1 MGIRIAVLI
10 IVSIRYKMKRMT
22 RTTEQI
28 NPVPYEIELVRDGDK
43 VVEINI
49 RAVPG
54 AELTHLEVRSAMQA
68 ALRRVP
74 RGRQLRGGPGRDRG
88 RLFDRQADLIEELG
102 LPMHEMRQVLDAH
115 DVAEG
120 RVTEV
125 YLARLALAY
134 EVAARDHRD
143 VSLRLAAA
151 LNRPLQTV
159 KGHLV
164 RARKEGLLSPSPEGR
179 EGGVATPR
187 AKDIIVSTPVRIPPE
202 WTGSPRPVAAPDET
216 AAVDG

>member
-1 MGIRIAVLI
+1 
-10 IVSIRYKMKRMT
+10 MT

-54 AELTHLEVRSAMQA
+54 AELTHMEVRGAMQA

-74 RGRQLRGGPGRDRG
+74 RGRELRGGPHAHGRERR

-102 LPMHEMRQVLDAH
+102 LPMHEMRQVLDAY
-115 DVAEG
+115 DLAEG
-120 RVTEV
+120 RITEV

-143 VSLRLAAA
+143 VSLRIAAA

-179 EGGVATPR
+179 EGGVATPK
-187 AKDIIVSTPVRIPPE
+187 AKDIIVSTPVRIPAE
-202 WTGSPRPVAAPDET
+202 WTRPPRPAESADEEV

>member
-1 MGIRIAVLI
+1 
-10 IVSIRYKMKRMT
+10 MK

-28 NPVPYEIELVRDGDK
+28 NPVGYEVDLVRDGEK

-54 AELTHLEVRSAMQA
+54 AELTHLEVRGAIQA

-74 RGRQLRGGPGRDRG
+74 RGREMRGGHGRER
-88 RLFDRQADLIEELG
+88 RPLFDRQADLIEELG
-102 LPMHEMRQVLDAH
+102 LPTHEMRQLLDAH

-120 RVTEV
+120 RITEV

-134 EVAARDHRD
+134 EVAAREHRD
-143 VSLRLAAA
+143 VSLRIAAA

-164 RARKEGLLSPSPEGR
+164 RARKEGYLSPSPGEGR
-179 EGGVATPR
+179 EGGAATSK
-187 AKDIIVSTPVRIPPE
+187 ALDIIVSTPVRIPAE
-202 WTGSPRPVAAPDET
+202 RTRSPRPAPDET
-216 AAVDG
+216 APAEG

>member
-1 MGIRIAVLI
+1 
-10 IVSIRYKMKRMT
+10 MT

-54 AELTHLEVRSAMQA
+54 AELTHMEVRGAMQA

-74 RGRQLRGGPGRDRG
+74 RGRELRGGPHAHGRERR

-102 LPMHEMRQVLDAH
+102 LPMHEMRQVLDAY
-115 DVAEG
+115 DLAEG
-120 RVTEV
+120 RITEV

-143 VSLRLAAA
+143 VSLRIAAA

-179 EGGVATPR
+179 EGGVATPK
-187 AKDIIVSTPVRIPPE
+187 AKDIIVSTPVRIPE
-202 WTGSPRPVAAPDET
+202 IGRAHV
-216 AAVDG
+216 

>member
-1 MGIRIAVLI
+1 
-10 IVSIRYKMKRMT
+10 MT

-54 AELTHLEVRSAMQA
+54 AELTHVEVRSAMQA

-74 RGRQLRGGPGRDRG
+74 RGRPLRVGHVGERR
-88 RLFDRQADLIEELG
+88 RLFDRQANLIEELG
-102 LPMHEMRQVLDAH
+102 LPTHEMCQLLDAY
-115 DVAEG
+115 DLADG
-120 RVTEV
+120 RVTES
-125 YLARLALAY
+125 YLARLAMAY
-134 EVAARDHRD
+134 GVAARDHRD
-143 VSLRLAAA
+143 VSLRIAAA

-164 RARKEGLLSPSPEGR
+164 RARKEGFLSPAPEGR
-179 EGGVATPR
+179 EGGEATSK
-187 AKDIIVSTPVRIPPE
+187 AKDVIVSTPVRIPAE
-202 WTGSPRPVAAPDET
+202 WTRSPRSNGEQIA
-216 AAVDG
+216 DG

>member
-1 MGIRIAVLI
+1 
-10 IVSIRYKMKRMT
+10 MT

-28 NPVPYEIELVRDGDK
+28 NPVPYEVELVRDGEK

-54 AELTHLEVRSAMQA
+54 AELTHMEIRSAMQA

-74 RGRQLRGGPGRDRG
+74 RGMDIRGGHGRERR
-88 RLFDRQADLIEELG
+88 RLADRQAGLIEELE
-102 LPMHEMRQVLDAH
+102 LPAGEMRQLLDAYYLA
-115 DVAEG
+115 DG
-120 RVTEV
+120 RITES

-143 VSLRLAAA
+143 VSLRIAAA

-164 RARKEGLLSPSPEGR
+164 RARKEGFLSPPTGEGR
-179 EGGVATPR
+179 EGGVATSK
-187 AKDIIVSTPVRIPPE
+187 AKDIIVSTPLRIPE
-202 WTGSPRPVAAPDET
+202 AWTRSARPAHPAGEIAP
-216 AAVDG
+216 ADG

>member
-1 MGIRIAVLI
+1 
-10 IVSIRYKMKRMT
+10 MT

-28 NPVPYEIELVRDGDK
+28 NPVPYEIDLVRDGEK

-54 AELTHLEVRSAMQA
+54 AELTHMEVRGAMQA

-74 RGRQLRGGPGRDRG
+74 RGRELRGGPHAHGRR
-88 RLFDRQADLIEELG
+88 RLFDRQAALIEELD
-102 LPMHEMRQVLDAH
+102 LPLHEMRQLLDAY

-120 RVTEV
+120 RITEV

-143 VSLRLAAA
+143 VSLRIAAA

-164 RARKEGLLSPSPEGR
+164 RARKEGFLSPSTVEGR
-179 EGGVATPR
+179 EGGEATSK
-187 AKDIIVSTPVRIPPE
+187 AKDIIVSTPVRIPAE
-202 WTGSPRPVAAPDET
+202 WTRSPRPAPAADEI
-216 AAVDG
+216 APADG

>member
-1 MGIRIAVLI
+1 
-10 IVSIRYKMKRMT
+10 MT

-28 NPVPYEIELVRDGDK
+28 NPVPYEIELVRDGEK

-54 AELTHLEVRSAMQA
+54 AELTHMEVRSAMKA

-74 RGRQLRGGPGRDRG
+74 RGRELRGGHGRERR
-88 RLFDRQADLIEELG
+88 RLFDRQADLIEELE
-102 LPMHEMRQVLDAH
+102 LPAHEMRQLLDAY
-115 DVAEG
+115 DVADG
-120 RVTEV
+120 RITEV

-143 VSLRLAAA
+143 VSLRIAAA

-164 RARKEGLLSPSPEGR
+164 RARKEGFLSPSTVEGR
-179 EGGVATPR
+179 EGGVATAR
-187 AKDIIVSTPVRIPPE
+187 AKDIIVSTPVRIPAE
-202 WTGSPRPVAAPDET
+202 WTRSSQP
-216 AAVDG
+216 AAVVADDVASANG

>member
-1 MGIRIAVLI
+1 
-10 IVSIRYKMKRMT
+10 MT

-28 NPVPYEIELVRDGDK
+28 NPVSYEVQLVRDGDK

-54 AELTHLEVRSAMQA
+54 AELTHMEVRGAMQA

-74 RGRQLRGGPGRDRG
+74 RGREMRGGHGRERR
-88 RLFDRQADLIEELG
+88 RLYDRQADLIEELG
-102 LPMHEMRQVLDAH
+102 LPMHEMRQLLDAY

-120 RVTEV
+120 RITEV

-143 VSLRLAAA
+143 VSLRIAAA

-164 RARKEGLLSPSPEGR
+164 RARKEGFLSPSPVEGR
-179 EGGVATPR
+179 EGGEATSK
-187 AKDIIVSTPVRIPPE
+187 AKDVVVSTPVRIPAE
-202 WTGSPRPVAAPDET
+202 WTRSPRPTPAADEI
-216 AAVDG
+216 ALADG

>member
-1 MGIRIAVLI
+1 
-10 IVSIRYKMKRMT
+10 MK

-28 NPVPYEIELVRDGDK
+28 NPVGYEVDLVRDGEK

-54 AELTHLEVRSAMQA
+54 AELTHLEVRGAIQA

-74 RGRQLRGGPGRDRG
+74 RGREMRGGHGRER
-88 RLFDRQADLIEELG
+88 RSLFDRQADLIEELG
-102 LPMHEMRQVLDAH
+102 LPTHEMRQLLDAH

-120 RVTEV
+120 RITEV

-134 EVAARDHRD
+134 EVAAREHRD
-143 VSLRLAAA
+143 VSLRIAAA

-164 RARKEGLLSPSPEGR
+164 RARKEGYLSPSPGEGR
-179 EGGVATPR
+179 EGGAATSK
-187 AKDIIVSTPVRIPPE
+187 ALDIIVSTPVRIPAE
-202 WTGSPRPVAAPDET
+202 RTRSPRPAPDET
-216 AAVDG
+216 APAEG

>member
-1 MGIRIAVLI
+1 
-10 IVSIRYKMKRMT
+10 MT

-28 NPVPYEIELVRDGDK
+28 NPVPYEVELVRDGEK

-54 AELTHLEVRSAMQA
+54 AELTHMEVRSAMQA

-74 RGRQLRGGPGRDRG
+74 RGREMRGGHSRR
-88 RLFDRQADLIEELG
+88 RSFDRQAGLIDELG
-102 LPMHEMRQVLDAH
+102 LPLHEMRALLDAH
-115 DVAEG
+115 DLSEG
-120 RVTEV
+120 RITEV

-134 EVAARDHRD
+134 EIAARDHRD
-143 VSLRLAAA
+143 VSMRIAAA

-164 RARKEGLLSPSPEGR
+164 RARKEGFLSPPEGEGR
-179 EGGVATPR
+179 EGGVATAK
-187 AKDIIVSTPVRIPPE
+187 AKDVIVSTPLRIPPE
-202 WTGSPRPVAAPDET
+202 WTRSPRPAAPSNGI
-216 AAVDG
+216 AAADG